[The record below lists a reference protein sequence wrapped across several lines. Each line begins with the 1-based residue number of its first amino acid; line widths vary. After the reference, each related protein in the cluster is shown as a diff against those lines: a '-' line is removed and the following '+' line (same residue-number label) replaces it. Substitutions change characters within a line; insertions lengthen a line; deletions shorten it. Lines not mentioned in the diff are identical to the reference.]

1 MKLHDSWRAKLDY
14 ALSNTEVTQKAIVLL
29 VRLEWAFWDVVS
41 ETTENYMIIFDT
53 SRGRDHRTA
62 LSVTCIP
69 GCLPDANVLSVQSAH

>member
-29 VRLEWAFWDVVS
+29 VRLEWAFWDA
-41 ETTENYMIIFDT
+41 ENYMIIFDT